1 GNRGMIKLIANPIAG
16 RGRGREALPAAE
28 EALRR
33 QGLQFSTEVTS
44 RPLEA
49 MEIARRAAEEGCELV
64 VALGGDGT
72 SHEVANGLLSSGNS
86 EVALGMIP
94 IGNGNDFVESLDLPV
109 TDLAAAVHRL
119 RQGKVRV
126 IDVGRVNDR
135 YFINNAGTG
144 FDARVAIEA
153 LKIPFFRGFLLYFLA
168 IFRTLPSYEI
178 PTITANLDDQV
189 VSMPMTLIVATN
201 GRQYGGGFLIT
212 PDAKM
217 DDGLLDIC
225 YARGLGRLGILRLLP
240 EVMRGTHVDKEPVTM
255 AKAKRVILDSPDPL
269 PVHADGEI
277 IYTDAHHLEIEII
290 PRRLRVI
297 T

>member
-1 GNRGMIKLIANPIAG
+1 MIKLIANPIAG
-16 RGRGREALPAAE
+16 RGRGRKILPAAE

-33 QGLQFSTEVTS
+33 QGLQFKTEVTS

-49 MEIARRAAEEGCELV
+49 MEIARQAAEEGCELV

-94 IGNGNDFVESLDLPV
+94 IGTGNDFADMFNTP
-109 TDLAAAVHRL
+109 TDLAQVALRIREGKTRL
-119 RQGKVRV
+119 

-135 YFINNAGTG
+135 YFVNVLGTG
-144 FDARVAIEA
+144 FDALVSIHA
-153 LKIPFFRGFLLYFLA
+153 LKIQHVLRGFPLYLA
-168 IFRTLPSYEI
+168 AVFITLKEYQI
-178 PTITANLDDQV
+178 PHITVEFDGERL
-189 VSMPMTLIVATN
+189 SMPMTMINVAN
-201 GRQYGGGFLIT
+201 GKREGGGFLIA
-212 PDAKM
+212 PDAQN
-217 DDGLLDIC
+217 DDGIFDIC
-225 YARGLGRLGILRLLP
+225 LARGLGRLGILRLLP
-240 EVMRGTHVDKEPVTM
+240 EVIKGTHVDKEPVTM
-255 AKAKRVILDSPDPL
+255 AKAKRVILDSPNPL

-277 IYTDAHHLEIEII
+277 IYTEAHHLEIEII

>member
-1 GNRGMIKLIANPIAG
+1 MIKLIANPIAG
-16 RGRGREALPAAE
+16 RGRGRKALPAAE
-28 EALRR
+28 EALRH
-33 QGLQFSTEVTS
+33 QGLQFKTEVTS

-94 IGNGNDFVESLDLPV
+94 IGTGNDFADMFDTP
-109 TDLAAAVHRL
+109 TDLAQVALRIREGKTRL
-119 RQGKVRV
+119 
-126 IDVGRVNDR
+126 IDVGWINDR
-135 YFINNAGTG
+135 YFVNIVGVG
-144 FDARVAIEA
+144 FDALVSIQA
-153 LKIPFFRGFLLYFLA
+153 LKIQHVLRGFPLYLA
-168 IFRTLPSYEI
+168 AVFITLKEYQI
-178 PTITANLDDQV
+178 PHITVEFDGERL
-189 VSMPMTLIVATN
+189 SMPMTMINVAN
-201 GRQYGGGFLIT
+201 GKREGGGFLIA
-212 PDAKM
+212 PDAQN
-217 DDGLLDIC
+217 DDGIFDIC
-225 YARGLGRLGILRLLP
+225 LARGLGRLGILRLLP
-240 EVMRGTHVDKEPVTM
+240 EVIKGTHVDKEPVTM

-277 IYTDAHHLEIEII
+277 IYTEAHHLEIEII

>member
-1 GNRGMIKLIANPIAG
+1 MIKLIANPIAG
-16 RGRGREALPAAE
+16 RGRGRKALPAAE

-33 QGLQFSTEVTS
+33 QGLQFKTEVTS

-49 MEIARRAAEEGCELV
+49 MEIARQAAEEGCELV

-86 EVALGMIP
+86 EVVLGMIP
-94 IGNGNDFVESLDLPV
+94 IGTGNDFADMFNTP
-109 TDLAAAVHRL
+109 TDLAQVALRIREGKTRL
-119 RQGKVRV
+119 

-135 YFINNAGTG
+135 YFVNVLGTG
-144 FDARVAIEA
+144 FDALVSIQA
-153 LKIPFFRGFLLYFLA
+153 LKIQHVLRGFPLYLA
-168 IFRTLPSYEI
+168 AVFITLKEYQI
-178 PTITANLDDQV
+178 PHITVEFDGERL
-189 VSMPMTLIVATN
+189 SMPMTMINVAN
-201 GRQYGGGFLIT
+201 GKREGGGFLIA
-212 PDAKM
+212 PDAQN
-217 DDGLLDIC
+217 DDGVFDIC
-225 YARGLGRLGILRLLP
+225 LARGLGRLGILRLLP
-240 EVMRGTHVDKEPVTM
+240 EVIKGTHVDKEPVTM

-277 IYTDAHHLEIEII
+277 IYTNAHHLEIEII

>member
-1 GNRGMIKLIANPIAG
+1 MIKLIANPIAG
-16 RGRGREALPAAE
+16 RGRGRKALPAAE

-33 QGLQFSTEVTS
+33 QGLQFKTEVTS

-49 MEIARRAAEEGCELV
+49 MGIARQAAEEGCELV

-94 IGNGNDFVESLDLPV
+94 IGTGNDFADMFNTP
-109 TDLAAAVHRL
+109 TDLAQVALRIREGKTRL
-119 RQGKVRV
+119 

-135 YFINNAGTG
+135 YFVNVLGTG
-144 FDARVAIEA
+144 FDALVSIQA
-153 LKIPFFRGFLLYFLA
+153 LKIQHVLRGFPLYLA
-168 IFRTLPSYEI
+168 AVFITLKEYQI
-178 PTITANLDDQV
+178 PHITVEFDGERL
-189 VSMPMTLIVATN
+189 SMPMTMINVAN
-201 GRQYGGGFLIT
+201 GKREGGGFLIA
-212 PDAKM
+212 PDAKN
-217 DDGLLDIC
+217 DDGVFDIC
-225 YARGLGRLGILRLLP
+225 LARGLGRLGILRLLP
-240 EVMRGTHVDKEPVTM
+240 EVIKGTHVDKEPVTM

-277 IYTDAHHLEIEII
+277 IYTNAHHLEIEII

>member
-1 GNRGMIKLIANPIAG
+1 M
-16 RGRGREALPAAE
+16 PAAE
-28 EALRR
+28 EALRH
-33 QGLQFSTEVTS
+33 QGLQFKTEVTS

-94 IGNGNDFVESLDLPV
+94 IGTGNDFADMFDTP
-109 TDLAAAVHRL
+109 TDLAQVALRIREGKTRL
-119 RQGKVRV
+119 
-126 IDVGRVNDR
+126 IDVGWINDR
-135 YFINNAGTG
+135 YFVNIVGVG
-144 FDARVAIEA
+144 FDALVSIQA
-153 LKIPFFRGFLLYFLA
+153 LKIQHVLRGFPLYLA
-168 IFRTLPSYEI
+168 AVFITLKEYQI
-178 PTITANLDDQV
+178 PHITVEFDGERL
-189 VSMPMTLIVATN
+189 SMPMTMINVAN
-201 GRQYGGGFLIT
+201 GKREGGGFLIA
-212 PDAKM
+212 PDAQN
-217 DDGLLDIC
+217 DDGIFDIC
-225 YARGLGRLGILRLLP
+225 LARGLGRLGILRLLP
-240 EVMRGTHVDKEPVTM
+240 EVIKGTHVDKEPVTM

-277 IYTDAHHLEIEII
+277 IYTEAHHLEIEII

>member
-1 GNRGMIKLIANPIAG
+1 MIKLIANPIAG
-16 RGRGREALPAAE
+16 RGKGRKALPAAE
-28 EALRR
+28 EALRH
-33 QGLQFSTEVTS
+33 QGLQFKTEVTS

-94 IGNGNDFVESLDLPV
+94 IGTGNDFADMFNTP
-109 TDLAAAVHRL
+109 TDLAQVALRIREGKTRL
-119 RQGKVRV
+119 
-126 IDVGRVNDR
+126 IDVGWINDR
-135 YFINNAGTG
+135 YFVNIVGVG
-144 FDARVAIEA
+144 FDALVSIQA
-153 LKIPFFRGFLLYFLA
+153 LKIQHVLRGFPLYLA
-168 IFRTLPSYEI
+168 AVFITLKEYQI
-178 PTITANLDDQV
+178 PHITVEFDGERL
-189 VSMPMTLIVATN
+189 SMPMTMINVAN
-201 GRQYGGGFLIT
+201 GKREGGGFLIA
-212 PDAKM
+212 PDAQN
-217 DDGLLDIC
+217 DDGIFDIC
-225 YARGLGRLGILRLLP
+225 LARGLGRLGILRLLP
-240 EVMRGTHVDKEPVTM
+240 EVIKGTHVDKEPVTM

-277 IYTDAHHLEIEII
+277 IYTEAHHLEIEII

>member
-1 GNRGMIKLIANPIAG
+1 MIKLIANPIAG
-16 RGRGREALPAAE
+16 RGRGRKVLPAAE
-28 EALRR
+28 EALRH
-33 QGLQFSTEVTS
+33 QGLQFKTEVTS

-94 IGNGNDFVESLDLPV
+94 IGTGNDFADMFDTP
-109 TDLAAAVHRL
+109 TDLAQVALRIREGKTRL
-119 RQGKVRV
+119 
-126 IDVGRVNDR
+126 IDVGRINDR
-135 YFINNAGTG
+135 YFVNIVGVG
-144 FDARVAIEA
+144 FDALVSIQA
-153 LKIPFFRGFLLYFLA
+153 LKIQHVLRGFPLYLA
-168 IFRTLPSYEI
+168 AVFITLKEYQI
-178 PTITANLDDQV
+178 PHITVEFDGERL
-189 VSMPMTLIVATN
+189 SMPMTMINVAN
-201 GRQYGGGFLIT
+201 GKREGGGFLIA
-212 PDAKM
+212 PDAQN
-217 DDGLLDIC
+217 DDGIFDIC
-225 YARGLGRLGILRLLP
+225 LARGLGRLGILRLLP
-240 EVMRGTHVDKEPVTM
+240 EVIKGTHVDKEPVTM

-277 IYTDAHHLEIEII
+277 IYTEAHHLEIEII

>member
-1 GNRGMIKLIANPIAG
+1 MIKLIANPIAG
-16 RGRGREALPAAE
+16 RGRGRKILPAAE

-33 QGLQFSTEVTS
+33 EGLQFTTEVTS

-94 IGNGNDFVESLDLPV
+94 IGTGNDFADMFNTP
-109 TDLAAAVHRL
+109 TDLAQVALRIREGKTRL
-119 RQGKVRV
+119 
-126 IDVGRVNDR
+126 IDVGWINDR
-135 YFINNAGTG
+135 YFVNIVGVG
-144 FDARVAIEA
+144 FDALVSIQA
-153 LKIPFFRGFLLYFLA
+153 LKIQHVLRGFPLYLA
-168 IFRTLPSYEI
+168 AVFITLKEYQI
-178 PTITANLDDQV
+178 PHITVEFDGERL
-189 VSMPMTLIVATN
+189 SMPMTMINVAN
-201 GRQYGGGFLIT
+201 GKREGGGFLIA
-212 PDAKM
+212 PDAQN
-217 DDGLLDIC
+217 DDGIFDIC
-225 YARGLGRLGILRLLP
+225 LARGLGRLGILRLLP
-240 EVMRGTHVDKEPVTM
+240 EVIKGTHVDKEPVTM

-277 IYTDAHHLEIEII
+277 IYTEAHHLEIEII

>member
-1 GNRGMIKLIANPIAG
+1 MIKLIANPIAG
-16 RGRGREALPAAE
+16 RGRGREVLPTAE

-33 QGLQFSTEVTS
+33 QGLQVAIEVTT

-86 EVALGMIP
+86 QVALGMIP
-94 IGNGNDFVESLDLPV
+94 VGNGNDFVESLDLPV
-109 TDLAAAVHRL
+109 ADLAAAVHRL
-119 RQGKVRV
+119 RRGKVRV
-126 IDVGRVNDR
+126 IDVGRINDR

-144 FDARVAIEA
+144 FDARVAIQA

-178 PTITANLDDQV
+178 PTITANLDGQV
-189 VSMPMTLIVATN
+189 ASMPMTLIVATN

-240 EVMRGTHVDKEPVTM
+240 ELMRGTHVDKEPVTM
-255 AKAKRVILDSPDPL
+255 ARAKRVILDSPDPL

-290 PRRLRVI
+290 PHRLRVI

>member
-1 GNRGMIKLIANPIAG
+1 MIKLIANPIAG
-16 RGRGREALPAAE
+16 RGRGRKALPAAE
-28 EALRR
+28 EALRH
-33 QGLQFSTEVTS
+33 QGLQFKTEVTS

-94 IGNGNDFVESLDLPV
+94 IGTGNDFADMFDTP
-109 TDLAAAVHRL
+109 TDLAQVALRIREGKTRL
-119 RQGKVRV
+119 
-126 IDVGRVNDR
+126 IDVGWINDR
-135 YFINNAGTG
+135 YFVNIVGVG
-144 FDARVAIEA
+144 FDALVSIQA
-153 LKIPFFRGFLLYFLA
+153 LKIQHVLRGFPLYLTAVF
-168 IFRTLPSYEI
+168 ITLKEYQI
-178 PTITANLDDQV
+178 PHITVEFDGERL
-189 VSMPMTLIVATN
+189 SMPMTMINVAN
-201 GRQYGGGFLIT
+201 GKREGGGFLIA
-212 PDAKM
+212 PDAQN
-217 DDGLLDIC
+217 DDGIFDIC
-225 YARGLGRLGILRLLP
+225 LARGLGRLGILRLLP
-240 EVMRGTHVDKEPVTM
+240 EVIKGTHVDKEPVTM

-277 IYTDAHHLEIEII
+277 IYTEAHHLEIEII